1 MPARTKSTTTTTTEK
16 NNIEENVKE
25 VDVKIE
31 NSKEKIIR
39 KPVIEPFSPE
49 KKVTV
54 RSIADWDTG
63 FKRIESIGDVQ
74 IPANGSVRLSAS
86 EIVAQVQNGNTLFRG
101 NDGCGS
107 HATLYIDDKATRIE
121 ADFETE
127 DTTQKFITN
136 ELVKQL
142 FSEKLR
148 EEFEKGLRDLV
159 VTRAERYTIIN
170 IIRKEK
176 LFNDYEKVR
185 AVEDYTGLRV

>member
-1 MPARTKSTTTTTTEK
+1 MAGRTKSTTTITAEK
-16 NNIEENVKE
+16 NVVET
-25 VDVKIE
+25 DVKIE
-31 NSKEKIIR
+31 NSKENIVK
-39 KPVIEPFSPE
+39 KPAIEPFSPE

-54 RSIADWDTG
+54 KSIADWDTG

-121 ADFETE
+121 VDFETE
-127 DTTQKFITN
+127 NTTQKFITN
-136 ELVKQL
+136 KLVKQL
-142 FSEKLR
+142 FSEKSR
-148 EEFEKGLRDLV
+148 ENFERGLRDLV

>member
-1 MPARTKSTTTTTTEK
+1 MAGRTRAASTLEKTTVEA
-16 NNIEENVKE
+16 
-25 VDVKIE
+25 DVKIE
-31 NSKEKIIR
+31 NSNENVIKKST
-39 KPVIEPFSPE
+39 IEPFSPE

-74 IPANGSVRLSAS
+74 IPANGSVRLAAS
-86 EIVAQVQNGNTLFRG
+86 EIIAQVQNGNTLFRG
-101 NDGCGS
+101 SNGDGS

-127 DTTQKFITN
+127 NTVQKFITN
-136 ELVKQL
+136 ELVKDL
-142 FSEKLR
+142 FKKSKKDFKE
-148 EEFEKGLRDLV
+148 GLRDLV
-159 VTRAERYTIIN
+159 ITRAERYSIIN